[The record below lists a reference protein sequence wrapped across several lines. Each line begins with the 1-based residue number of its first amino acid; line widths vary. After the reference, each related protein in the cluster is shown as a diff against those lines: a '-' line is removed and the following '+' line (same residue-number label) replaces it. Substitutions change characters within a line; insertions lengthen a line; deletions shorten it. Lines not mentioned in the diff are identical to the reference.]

1 MKIKHNDI
9 IVNGIFA
16 QLYSRMTLA
25 ACQGLYVYWG
35 DLSPVLFGM
44 QFDKVDDDQAEALWA
59 ILDESIKMDAKAD
72 RLPLAA
78 LFVSRKNGRRAPRE
92 QFYVAYE
99 YHYGKRITEQDWQ
112 DIVKRIWQS
121 YHLPSKALER
131 SK

>member
-59 ILDESIKMDAKAD
+59 MLDASIKLDAKAG

-78 LFVSRKNGRRAPRE
+78 LFVSRKGGQRTPRE
-92 QFYVAYE
+92 QFYLSYE
-99 YHYGKRITEQDWQ
+99 YHYGTRIAEQDWQ

-121 YHLPSKALER
+121 YQLTTKALER
-131 SK
+131 LK